1 MITINNNNYSGRS
14 IVIKDGKVIVD
25 GKDVTPDSKEVNISV
40 IGDLEN
46 LEVDYAKSIG
56 ITGNVNKVRSGSGDV
71 NCERVGGDVQTGSG
85 DVECSYINGDVNT
98 GSGDVKSNTIMGSV
112 KTGSGD
118 IKYKKQD
125 GNSI

>member
-46 LEVDYAKSIG
+46 LEVDYAKSIE